1 MPSQFLLENKTT
13 QPFLTGRPTE
23 ENVTAYGLPAAWIL
37 DEPPAFQFSSLFLF
51 VCVLFRFK
59 VVFQIIPTAHRKELV
74 NMY

>member
-1 MPSQFLLENKTT
+1 MPSQFLFENKTT

-23 ENVTAYGLPAAWIL
+23 EHLTAYGLPAAWIL
-37 DEPPAFQFSSLFLF
+37 DEPPAFQLSRLFLV

-59 VVFQIIPTAHRKELV
+59 VVFQIIPAAHRKEPV